1 MTDFLGLQN
10 KDQGIF
16 LDMPKKV
23 AIFLGRQ
30 ILVVVIFLGIKYEPL
45 SEPPPPHPKK
55 KNIICEWGPGKI

>member
-45 SEPPPPHPKK
+45 SEPPPPPKK
-55 KNIICEWGPGKI
+55 KII